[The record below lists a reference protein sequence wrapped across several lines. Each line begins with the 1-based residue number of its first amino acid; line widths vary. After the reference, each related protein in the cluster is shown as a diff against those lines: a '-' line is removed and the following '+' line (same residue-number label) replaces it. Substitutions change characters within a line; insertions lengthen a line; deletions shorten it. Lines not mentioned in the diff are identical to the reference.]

1 MLIVIFMFPPLAI
14 RALRF
19 TRVRPVK
26 FHDIKRKKKPV
37 YYFFCIFIIMIKFSK
52 KIFYFDHFNVKFDF
66 FGNKSTMYIT
76 ILKPVYQLFTN
87 R

>member
-14 RALRF
+14 GALRF
-19 TRVRPVK
+19 THVRPVK
-26 FHDIKRKKKPV
+26 FHDIKREKKPV

-52 KIFYFDHFNVKFDF
+52 KIFYFDHFKFDF
-66 FGNKSTMYIT
+66 LGNKSTMYIT